1 VTSYACDVVLL
12 TERPQAHETLIEA
25 LRRNGV
31 NIRIPRTMDRPK
43 RILDWGPELILVDLV
58 HGAGLM
64 GEAVIE
70 LNERRGPMMVAL
82 HSGTLEHE
90 LAAAAA
96 ELTVEGFCRSDA
108 WNPVLDVLAS
118 RASARYVN

>member
-1 VTSYACDVVLL
+1 VLL
-12 TERPQAHETLIEA
+12 TQRPQAYEALIEA

-31 NIRIPRTMDRPK
+31 SIRVPRALDRSQ
-43 RILDWGPELILVDLV
+43 RILEWGPELILVDLV
-58 HGAGLM
+58 HGAGLTR
-64 GEAVIE
+64 EAVAQ
-70 LNERRGPMMVAL
+70 LNKRRGPMMVAL

-90 LAAAAA
+90 LAAAA

-108 WNPVLDVLAS
+108 WHPVLDVLAS